1 MTTVPCSINGEQ
13 VEVPAGR
20 TVAAAMILD
29 RSAHGSPTHS
39 DASQSDGV
47 ASAHELRRTRTQN
60 APRGVF
66 CGIGVCFDCLVYVNG
81 QGPLRSC
88 LVEVE
93 PGMEITSCRPPA
105 PAKDAPAQGGERD
118 A

>member
-1 MTTVPCSINGEQ
+1 MTTVSCTINGER

-20 TVAAAMILD
+20 TVAAAMILE
-29 RSAHGSPTHS
+29 GSSP
-39 DASQSDGV
+39 
-47 ASAHELRRTRTQN
+47 ELRRTRIEN

-66 CGIGVCFDCLVYVNG
+66 CGIGVCFDCLVFVNG

-93 PGMEITSCRPPA
+93 PGMEITS
-105 PAKDAPAQGGERD
+105 GGEQD